1 MTQVYC
7 WRSVAVFCVDDGV
20 VVCASNAEWIVVI
33 KTKIKNFL
41 SIKSVEVP
49 PPVFAGG
56 GLRFELCRYLA
67 QQWPPGQHLAPVT
80 AISALRRRSRRAD
93 RGQSNN
99 HHQKVLHESSLL
111 LNSIKSRSLRE
122 RADTN

>member
-41 SIKSVEVP
+41 SIKSVE
-49 PPVFAGG
+49 
-56 GLRFELCRYLA
+56 Y
-67 QQWPPGQHLAPVT
+67 
-80 AISALRRRSRRAD
+80 LRRFSPAEASDLSSVVTWRSSGRRSSTWRQYSNQRAATS
-93 RGQSNN
+93 QSPC
-99 HHQKVLHESSLL
+99 
-111 LNSIKSRSLRE
+111 RSWPE
-122 RADTN
+122 Q

>member
-41 SIKSVEVP
+41 SIKQRGVL

-67 QQWPPGQHLAPVT
+67 QQWPPEQHLAPVQQSARCDVAVAVPIVAR
-80 AISALRRRSRRAD
+80 AIIIIKRS
-93 RGQSNN
+93 S
-99 HHQKVLHESSLL
+99 
-111 LNSIKSRSLRE
+111 
-122 RADTN
+122 

>member
-41 SIKSVEVP
+41 SIKSVEY
-49 PPVFAGG
+49 
-56 GLRFELCRYLA
+56 LRRFSPAEASDLSSALCRYLA
-67 QQWPPGQHLAPVT
+67 QQWPPEQHLTPVQQSARCDVAVAVPIVAR
-80 AISALRRRSRRAD
+80 AIIIIKRYFI
-93 RGQSNN
+93 
-99 HHQKVLHESSLL
+99 KVPPVEFDYISLTC
-111 LNSIKSRSLRE
+111 E
-122 RADTN
+122 RAD